1 MANRRNVFYS
11 VIIFCLL
18 MGWLSGRN
26 FLFHLAY
33 ALIAVL
39 IAAFIWS
46 WTSVNWVTISR
57 YTHARR
63 AQVGRSLDEVFT
75 IRNTGIL
82 PKLWL
87 EIRDHSTLP
96 NHHAS
101 HVVPTLAPRRRYGW
115 ETHTICTRRGAYTL
129 GPMTVVSGDPF
140 GLFQFPRKIP
150 ALSSIIVYPPTV
162 PIHRFATPIGTLS
175 GGEAVRRRTVYVTTN
190 AAGVREYQPGDSF
203 NRIHWRSSAHRDRL
217 LVKEFELDPLAD
229 VWIFLDLSQQSLVE
243 RITARS
249 GSDIQLYYGPP
260 AALPPSTEE
269 YGVTIAASLA
279 RYFVDKG
286 RALGFVTYSPHRE
299 CIQADRG
306 IRQLTRI
313 LEVLALARSETDRT
327 LHQMLALEA
336 NYLARDTTAIIITAS
351 QDDRWVREAHRLI
364 RRGVR
369 VVCILIDPVSF
380 GAERSQM
387 VRLQSMAETAGA
399 LVYTIRQDDDL
410 TAVLSYRAFLSQARV
425 T

>member
-1 MANRRNVFYS
+1 MPNRRNVFYALIILFLVMG
-11 VIIFCLL
+11 VISERVFFY
-18 MGWLSGRN
+18 N
-26 FLFHLAY
+26 LAY
-33 ALIAVL
+33 VL
-39 IAAFIWS
+39 GAILVAAFIWS
-46 WTSVNWVTISR
+46 WMSVNWLSISR
-57 YTHARR
+57 VTHARR
-63 AQVGRSLDEVFT
+63 AQVGRPLDEVFHV
-75 IRNTGIL
+75 RNTGIF

-87 EIRDHSTLP
+87 EVRDHSTLP

-101 HVVPTLAPRRRYGW
+101 HVVPTLGPRRGYTW
-115 ETHTICTRRGAYTL
+115 EAHTICIRRGEFVL
-129 GPMTVVSGDPF
+129 GPMTLASGDPF
-140 GLFQFPRKIP
+140 GLFQFPRRIAAQSK
-150 ALSSIIVYPPTV
+150 IIVYPLTV

-175 GGEAVRRRTVYVTTN
+175 GGEAVRRRAHFITTN
-190 AAGVREYQPGDSF
+190 AAGVRDYHPGDSF
-203 NRIHWRSSAHRDRL
+203 NRIHWRRSAHRDRL

>member
-1 MANRRNVFYS
+1 
-11 VIIFCLL
+11 

-203 NRIHWRSSAHRDRL
+203 NRIHWRSSARKDQL

-229 VWIFLDLSQQSLVE
+229 VWIFLDFSHSSLVE
-243 RITARS
+243 RPQPRADNGGYT
-249 GSDIQLYYGPP
+249 YGPTP
-260 AALPPSTEE
+260 SLPPSTEE
-269 YGVTIAASLA
+269 YGISIAASLA
-279 RYFVDKG
+279 QYFVNKG
-286 RALGFVTYSPHRE
+286 RALGFLTYSPYRE
-299 CIQADRG
+299 IIQPDRG
-306 IRQLTRI
+306 PRQLTRI
-313 LEVLALARSETDRT
+313 LEILAVARSENE
-327 LHQMLALEA
+327 LSLQQVLGLEA
-336 NYLARDTTAIIITAS
+336 NYLTRGTTAVIVTAS
-351 QDDRWVREAHRLI
+351 MDETWVAEVHTLA
-364 RRGVR
+364 RRGIR
-369 VVCILIDPVSF
+369 VIAVVLDPRSF
-380 GAERSQM
+380 GAVNANVMQIRQ
-387 VRLQSMAETAGA
+387 MAEAAGA
-399 LVYTIRQDDDL
+399 VVYVIQQDDDL
-410 TAVLSYRAFLSQARV
+410 TAALSYRTNLVPRPF
-425 T
+425 